1 MKSLNNLGIRQKF
14 QIIIGITL
22 FLLGLFLFFY
32 FPLKQKAEMTSSL
45 QEKAKVIAQ
54 MVAKTSAAGLIFD
67 DASSVATQLE
77 AFKEMSDVEFAI
89 VLKKDGSKFS
99 AYNEN
104 KYGKYSAKVLEL
116 TRNQAETYS
125 SDEIVLNIYPIV
137 SDNEKVGNVAI
148 ALSMKQID
156 SIVSDGRIT
165 SLIISL
171 LIMILGL
178 GVMRIFFNKVIYN
191 PIKNLTSIADKLSSG
206 DVDITINSKTEDEI
220 GQLEKS
226 FVSIVDSIK
235 DQSHVAELISNGD
248 LNTNAKVKSDK
259 DILSKSMNKVIDTLR
274 SVIHEIGSLTKS
286 TAEGNS
292 SVRGD
297 ITKYSG
303 GYKEIIQG
311 INETLDKMIAPIIE
325 GIAAL
330 EKIATGDL
338 TVRITS
344 TYKGDH
350 QVIKNTINTVA
361 ESLNKTLLEVDE
373 AIAATAS
380 ASHEISSSAEEMAAG
395 SQEQS
400 AQTTEVAS
408 AVEQMASTI
417 LQTTKNATSAAE
429 FSKKAGQAAVNG
441 GQVVKQTV
449 EGMNRIA
456 KVVGDAASTV
466 KELGNSSNQIGEIIQ
481 VIDDIAD
488 QTNLLALNA
497 AIEAARAGEQG
508 RGFAVVADEVRKL
521 AERTTKATKEIA
533 SMIKQIQKDTGNA
546 VESIES
552 GTKEV
557 ETGKDLANKA
567 ISALDE
573 IIGSTNETI
582 DVVNQ
587 VAAASEEQSS
597 AAEQI
602 SKSIESI
609 SGVTQESASGIQQI
623 ARASEDLSNLTTNLQ
638 NLVSKFKIVTDDNGV
653 NKNQNRKIAVGSNGK
668 LIGS

>member
-1 MKSLNNLGIRQKF
+1 MEYFNKLGIRQKF
-14 QIIIGITL
+14 QIILGISF
-22 FLLGLFLFFY
+22 FLVGLFLFFY
-32 FPLKQKAEMTSSL
+32 FPQKQKSEMTASL

-67 DASSVATQLE
+67 DASSVDTQLE
-77 AFKEMSDVEFAI
+77 AFKEMSDVQFAI

-99 AYNEN
+99 AYKENEYTSHSKLISELVADN
-104 KYGKYSAKVLEL
+104 KESYIDDNVVLGL
-116 TRNQAETYS
+116 
-125 SDEIVLNIYPIV
+125 YPIV
-137 SDNEKVGNVAI
+137 SGNEKAGNVII
-148 ALSMKQID
+148 AMSKANID
-156 SIVSDGRIT
+156 SLASAAQIT
-165 SLIISL
+165 ALIISV
-171 LIMILGL
+171 LILVLGL
-178 GVMRIFFNKVIYN
+178 GGMRLFFNKVIYN

-206 DVDITINSKTEDEI
+206 DVDVSINSKTQDEI

-226 FVSIVDSIK
+226 FVAIIDSIK
-235 DQSHVAELISNGD
+235 DQSQVAELISNGD

-274 SVIHEIGSLTKS
+274 SLINEIGSLTRS
-286 TAEGNS
+286 AAEGRS
-292 SVRGD
+292 AERGD
-297 ITKYSG
+297 VSKYSG
-303 GYKEIIQG
+303 GYREIVQG
-311 INETLDKMIAPIIE
+311 INETLDTMIAPIKE
-325 GIAAL
+325 GVIAL
-330 EKIATGDL
+330 EKIAKGDL
-338 TVRITS
+338 TVRINS

-350 QVIKNTINTVA
+350 QLIKNSINTVA
-361 ESLNKTLLEVDE
+361 ESLNKTLMDVDE
-373 AIAATAS
+373 AISATAS
-380 ASHEISSSAEEMAAG
+380 ASHQISSSAEEMAAG

-408 AVEQMASTI
+408 AVEEMTSTI
-417 LQTTKNATSAAE
+417 MQTTKNAGSAAQ
-429 FSKKAGQAAVNG
+429 FSKKAGDSAKNG
-441 GQVVKQTV
+441 GEVVKQTV
-449 EGMNRIA
+449 DGMNRIA

-557 ETGKDLANKA
+557 ETGKTLANKA
-567 ISALDE
+567 IVALDE

-609 SGVTQESASGIQQI
+609 SSVTQESASGIQQI

-638 NLVSKFKIVTDDNGV
+638 NLISKFRI
-653 NKNQNRKIAVGSNGK
+653 GSEGKSKEFSVRPNGK